1 MFQKKTDEEKAVV
14 VAVTQVL
21 IAMLENNIISDN
33 GVEGFEGWC
42 EDGDIFDEDSHDKCI
57 ELMHKVAPL
66 VDELTYKYLN
76 LGY

>member
-1 MFQKKTDEEKAVV
+1 MLDKKTEEEKAVV
-14 VAVTQVL
+14 IAVTQVL

-42 EDGDIFDEDSHDKCI
+42 EDGDVFDEDSHDKCV

>member
-1 MFQKKTDEEKAVV
+1 MLEKKTEEEKAVV
-14 VAVTQVL
+14 IAVTQVL
-21 IAMLENNIISDN
+21 IAMLENNIICDN

-42 EDGDIFDEDSHDKCI
+42 EDGDIFDEDSHDKCV

>member
-1 MFQKKTDEEKAVV
+1 MLEKKTEEEKAVV
-14 VAVTQVL
+14 IAVTQVL
-21 IAMLENNIISDN
+21 IAMLENNIIGDN

-42 EDGDIFDEDSHDKCI
+42 EDGDIFDEDSHDKCV